1 MYAEIYPEP
10 APMAQVSLL
19 LGGRHLSMALLP
31 GPRALWACA
40 IADGLETAT
49 VFASI
54 IVTLGHESWTTSAR
68 WVDDIAALEH
78 ASHAARL
85 LEPFKALDRSASSAE
100 QCQMLDELQEVAHTL
115 FNDTAAFTDP
125 GFGGT
130 ERRQPNEAPA
140 EPVNPN
146 DLVVHF
152 DASDGALPHFASAG
166 PGSLSL
172 TGILRLLFE
181 AETDEG
187 RAPAAAGDEDIDEGQ
202 MPDVAPSSNL
212 PD

>member
-1 MYAEIYPEP
+1 M
-10 APMAQVSLL
+10 
-19 LGGRHLSMALLP
+19 R
-31 GPRALWACA
+31 
-40 IADGLETAT
+40 
-49 VFASI
+49 
-54 IVTLGHESWTTSAR
+54 
-68 WVDDIAALEH
+68 
-78 ASHAARL
+78 
-85 LEPFKALDRSASSAE
+85 
-100 QCQMLDELQEVAHTL
+100 DELQEVAHTL